1 MNSSRIFALG
11 AIMIFTFMYLPG
23 IQAADLDLSALKQQ
37 YRRPTTIPFPERTPY
52 SPQLATLGKMLF
64 FDPRLSGAQ
73 NLSCASCHNPSFG
86 YEVPVKGAIGAANTP
101 LARKAPTVLNAA
113 WTAPLFWDGRAKTLE
128 EQAAG
133 PITADVEMNAQFP
146 EIVARLKGIPE
157 YKTWFDRLF
166 PGRGVTKD
174 NLLTAIATYERTVV
188 TGWAPF
194 DRWVE
199 GDAQAISASAA
210 NGFRLFNSKAG
221 CAGCHTGWNFTDNKF
236 HDIGIPTEDVG
247 RAKIEPSNPL
257 ARHAF
262 KTPGLRNLTYRA
274 PFGHKG
280 QFADLDA
287 ILAFYETGGVERP
300 SRSPLMRPLSLST
313 SERADLLAFLRALTA
328 EKTETALPNLPN

>member
-1 MNSSRIFALG
+1 MA
-11 AIMIFTFMYLPG
+11 AATFIAMLASPSHPG
-23 IQAADLDLSALKQQ
+23 AADAELDALKQRF
-37 YRRPTTIPFPERTPY
+37 RRPETIPFPEKSPY

-133 PITADVEMNAQFP
+133 PLTADVEMNAQFP
-146 EIVARLKGIPE
+146 EIVARLKEIPE
-157 YKTWFDRLF
+157 YRTWFDRLF
-166 PGRGVTKD
+166 PDRGVTKA

-199 GDAQAISASAA
+199 GDAQAISVSAI
-210 NGFRLFNSKAG
+210 NGFRLFNGKAG

-236 HDIGIPTEDVG
+236 HDIGISTDDVG
-247 RAKIEPSNPL
+247 RGKLEPNNPL

-280 QFADLDA
+280 QFADLES
-287 ILAFYETGGVERP
+287 IVAFYETGGVERP
-300 SRSPLMRPLSLST
+300 SRSPLMRPLSLSA
-313 SERADLLAFLRALTA
+313 SERADLLAFLRSLTA